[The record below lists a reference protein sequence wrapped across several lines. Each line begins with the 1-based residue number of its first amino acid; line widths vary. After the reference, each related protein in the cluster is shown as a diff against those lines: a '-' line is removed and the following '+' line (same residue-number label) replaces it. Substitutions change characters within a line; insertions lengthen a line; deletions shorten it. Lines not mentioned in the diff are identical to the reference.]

1 MTKNTGKTIYETD
14 SAVGL
19 SKIYFDQ
26 DVEIRRIRFCGENIL
41 DQSIF
46 EWGVDEPGNALHSH
60 WFTARD

>member
-1 MTKNTGKTIYETD
+1 MD
-14 SAVGL
+14 SAAEL
-19 SKIYFDQ
+19 SNIYFDQ
-26 DVEIRRIRFCGENIL
+26 DVEIRGIRFCGENIL